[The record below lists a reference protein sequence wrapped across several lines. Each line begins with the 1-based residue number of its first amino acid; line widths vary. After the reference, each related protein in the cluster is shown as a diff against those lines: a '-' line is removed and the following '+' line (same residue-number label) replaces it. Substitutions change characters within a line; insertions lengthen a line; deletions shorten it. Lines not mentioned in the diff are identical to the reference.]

1 MRQQG
6 LRVLVTIRY
15 FAPAPELRG
24 LVSSYYF
31 CETQLGVLTD
41 RLRAELGQI
50 RFILAGSLR
59 CTYDDGRGIECPPCL
74 LTGPTGG
81 PVTTEARG
89 PLAMFGAGLMPC
101 GWTTLIGAD
110 ADELADAIV
119 DLPGVVGPSADTAYQ
134 ALGNARTDA
143 ERVAAADRF
152 FLGLLS
158 VAHPV
163 PLWFTRLADE
173 WLIAT
178 PNPDVDVLVAASGM
192 SSRQVERWT
201 RRHYGASP
209 KLLSRKYRAL
219 QAAVRLG
226 NGDADTWA
234 EAAGDSFY
242 DQSHFIR
249 EFKQFIGV
257 TPTAFIAGA
266 APVSRLT
273 IARRQLVPGMPK
285 LALYS

>member
-1 MRQQG
+1 MRI
-6 LRVLVTIRY
+6 LVTIRY

-31 CETQLGVLTD
+31 CEIGDGVLTD

-50 RFILAGSLR
+50 RFILEGSLR
-59 CTYDDGRGIECPPCL
+59 CTYDDGRSVECPPCL
-74 LTGPTGG
+74 LTGPTAG

-89 PLAMFGAGLMPC
+89 PFALFGAGLMPS
-101 GWTTLIGAD
+101 GWSTLIGAD
-110 ADELADAIV
+110 ADELADAVV
-119 DLPGVVGPSADTAYQ
+119 DLPGVVGPSADLAYQ
-134 ALGNARTDA
+134 AIGNARSD
-143 ERVAAADRF
+143 EDRVAAADHF
-152 FLGLLS
+152 FLGLLNS
-158 VAHPV
+158 AHAV
-163 PLWFTRLADE
+163 PLWFTKLADD

-178 PNPDVDVLVAASGM
+178 PNPDVDVLVALSGM
-192 SSRQVERWT
+192 SSRQVERWS

-226 NGDADTWA
+226 NGDAETWA

-273 IARRQLVPGMPK
+273 IARRRLLPGMPK

>member
-1 MRQQG
+1 M
-6 LRVLVTIRY
+6 RVLVTIQY
-15 FAPAPELRG
+15 FAPAAELRG

-31 CETQLGVLTD
+31 CESQLPVLVD
-41 RLRAELGQI
+41 RLRAELGQV
-50 RFILAGSLR
+50 RFILDGSLR
-59 CTYDDGRGIECPPCL
+59 CTYEDGHSVECPPCL
-74 LTGPTGG
+74 LTGPTAG

-89 PLAMFGAGLMPC
+89 PFAMFGAGLMPS
-101 GWTTLIGAD
+101 GWSTLIGAS
-110 ADELADAIV
+110 ADELADDVV
-119 DLPGVVGPSADTAYQ
+119 DLPGVAGPTAALAYQ
-134 ALGNARTDA
+134 AIGNARDNE

-152 FLGLLS
+152 FIGLLTA
-158 VAHPV
+158 AHAV
-163 PLWFTRLADE
+163 PLWFTKLADD

-192 SSRQVERWT
+192 SSRQVERWS

-226 NGDADTWA
+226 SGEAGTWA

-273 IARRQLVPGMPK
+273 IARRRLVPGMPK